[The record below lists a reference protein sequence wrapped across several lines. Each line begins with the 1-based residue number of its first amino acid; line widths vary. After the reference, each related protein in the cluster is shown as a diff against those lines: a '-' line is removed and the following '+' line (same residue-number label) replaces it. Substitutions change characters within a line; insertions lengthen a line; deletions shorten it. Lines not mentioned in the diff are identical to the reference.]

1 MKELNEKLIISISA
15 ILLVIGLGFNFLY
28 PSQKS
33 IEAKAP
39 TTIKEYNSIDIPE
52 ALAVNADWPEPQEQ
66 AKGEMFD
73 LFTPPEIYINEDG
86 EFVFRPPYAVIPKGP
101 FGIQLVDTDIDLYRF
116 QLEGYVEEDRN
127 DQNKTI
133 ILVYSVEDGKSL
145 HLSPDASNT
154 DYKFK
159 ILDWRIDRN
168 FGEDQNNEVIAWL
181 KIEDFLTNRI
191 INLRHD
197 KNFYEDRMQI
207 AFKVD
212 DTNEIYLLSAVNT
225 SFFVGDIEFRLD
237 SVDFENETALV
248 TKLIPDAEPITELLS
263 INTNS
268 KGSTDTEIKASA
280 NNKSNQPASIEDA
293 FNSFF

>member
-1 MKELNEKLIISISA
+1 MKELNEKLILSISA
-15 ILLVIGLGFNFLY
+15 LLLVVGLGFNFLY
-28 PSQKS
+28 PSQIS

-39 TTIKEYNSIDIPE
+39 TAIKEYNSIDIPE
-52 ALAVNADWPEPQEQ
+52 ALAVNVEWPVAKEQ

-73 LFTPPEIYINEDG
+73 LFTPPEIYINENG
-86 EFVFRPPYAVIPKGP
+86 EFVFRPPYAVIPQGP
-101 FGIQLVDTDIDLYRF
+101 FGIQLLDADKDLYRF

-145 HLSPDASNT
+145 RLMHDAYDT
-154 DYKFK
+154 DYGFK

-168 FGEDQNNEVIAWL
+168 FGENDNHEVIAWL
-181 KIEDFLTNRI
+181 KIEDYLTDRI

-197 KNFYEDRMQI
+197 KNFYEDRMQV

-212 DTNEIYLLSAVNT
+212 NTNEIFLLSAINT
-225 SFFVGDIEFRLD
+225 SFFVGDIEYRLD
-237 SVDFENETALV
+237 SVDVENDTALV
-248 TKLIPDAEPITELLS
+248 TKLIPDADPITELLS
-263 INTNS
+263 TYQSIEDSNET
-268 KGSTDTEIKASA
+268 KKSTTK
-280 NNKSNQPASIEDA
+280 NKSNQPSSIEEA

>member
-1 MKELNEKLIISISA
+1 MKELNEKLILSISA
-15 ILLVIGLGFNFLY
+15 LLLIVGLGFNFLY
-28 PSQKS
+28 PSQIS

-39 TTIKEYNSIDIPE
+39 TVIKEYKSVDIPE
-52 ALAVNADWPEPQEQ
+52 ALAVNAEWPVAKEQ

-73 LFTPPEIYINEDG
+73 LFTPPEIYINENG
-86 EFVFRPPYAVIPKGP
+86 EFVFRPPYAVIPQGP
-101 FGIQLVDTDIDLYRF
+101 FGIQLLDADKDLYRF

-133 ILVYSVEDGKSL
+133 ILVHSVADGKSL
-145 HLSPDASNT
+145 RLKPDAHDT

-168 FGEDQNNEVIAWL
+168 FGEDVNNEVIAWL
-181 KIEDFLTNRI
+181 KIEDYLTDRI

-197 KNFYEDRMQI
+197 RNFYEDRMQI

-212 DTNEIYLLSAVNT
+212 NTNEIFLLTAVDT
-225 SFFVGDIEFRLD
+225 SFFVGNIEFRLD
-237 SVDFENETALV
+237 SVDIENGTASV
-248 TKLIPDAEPITELLS
+248 TKLISDVDPITELLS
-263 INTNS
+263 IYQPLEDSNETKTSATN
-268 KGSTDTEIKASA
+268 
-280 NNKSNQPASIEDA
+280 NQSNEPTTIEEA

>member
-73 LFTPPEIYINEDG
+73 LFTPPEIYINQNG

>member
-1 MKELNEKLIISISA
+1 
-15 ILLVIGLGFNFLY
+15 
-28 PSQKS
+28 
-33 IEAKAP
+33 
-39 TTIKEYNSIDIPE
+39 
-52 ALAVNADWPEPQEQ
+52 
-66 AKGEMFD
+66 
-73 LFTPPEIYINEDG
+73 
-86 EFVFRPPYAVIPKGP
+86 
-101 FGIQLVDTDIDLYRF
+101 
-116 QLEGYVEEDRN
+116 
-127 DQNKTI
+127 
-133 ILVYSVEDGKSL
+133 
-145 HLSPDASNT
+145 
-154 DYKFK
+154 
-159 ILDWRIDRN
+159 
-168 FGEDQNNEVIAWL
+168 
-181 KIEDFLTNRI
+181 
-191 INLRHD
+191 
-197 KNFYEDRMQI
+197 MQI